1 MRGVE
6 AGSPWT
12 GVVPVRGRPRWLPVR
27 WVIVIGALTAVVA
40 AAALGLGGW
49 SLWFVVRDRAVVLR
63 QLWGGAVV
71 EGLLVLQALVAGVLV
86 ATGTAPGEPLTFW
99 GYVVTQLVLL
109 PLAAVWAFAER
120 TRWSS
125 VVLLVA
131 ALTVAFLQVRL
142 TQTWGS

>member
-1 MRGVE
+1 M
-6 AGSPWT
+6 
-12 GVVPVRGRPRWLPVR
+12 
-27 WVIVIGALTAVVA
+27 IGALTAVVA

-71 EGLLVLQALVAGVLV
+71 EGLLVLQALAAGVLV

-142 TQTWGS
+142 VDTWGS